1 MEELRV
7 NGKGMFKYAMTGIS
21 IESDFELILNPLLK
35 VFRINARCGISQ
47 IELPLYPWSM
57 EGFLDTGEPV
67 FAHKMALTT
76 QGEYFHKDGFYKSLG
91 FEAVEVS
98 IGKDCLVDVCR
109 FWFPNLIIGFDEF
122 TQVDKSVK
130 RILTNLELVYDNQSY
145 IVQFKSLKGLLNVDM
160 VKGPT
165 STFTVEVSVRKKEG
179 RCSPKTARKIV
190 EMLSF
195 VLSIAYGGSVNW
207 LYAEGE
213 IQQTRVWL
221 AWQDVPFSNKPT
233 RQLID
238 VRMPYE
244 LSSFV
249 KIAYESLL
257 GFRQNEQSA
266 LRRLINGI
274 HLSAERLVFP
284 IPFAVLGA
292 VIEDYSNYILSD
304 VSTHYIDKK
313 TRIELLPS
321 FKEFIDTSIM
331 PFLDNDDRNDFE
343 GDDLKQKFSQ
353 LVQRN
358 LRTRIYALFKH
369 FEIPYKN
376 DEVRVFVKK
385 RNDAVHGTY
394 RYEARDYM
402 IWTRIASNLDL
413 IVLKQ
418 LRYEGPFYD
427 HSTSPVEKRSVK
439 SVLRTS

>member
-1 MEELRV
+1 MEEFRV
-7 NGKGMFKYAMTGIS
+7 NGKGIFKNAMTGIS
-21 IESDFELILNPLLK
+21 IESDFELILYPLLK

-67 FAHKMALTT
+67 FADKMALTT

-160 VKGPT
+160 AKGPT

-304 VSTHYIDKK
+304 VSTHDIAKK
-313 TRIELLPS
+313 T
-321 FKEFIDTSIM
+321 
-331 PFLDNDDRNDFE
+331 
-343 GDDLKQKFSQ
+343 
-353 LVQRN
+353 
-358 LRTRIYALFKH
+358 LRTRICALFEH

-376 DEVRVFVKK
+376 DEVRVFVRK